1 MNKRRLPSFLLSLAF
16 LVTLVCLSLGPVPA
30 QAAGS
35 VYFTA
40 AGSYV
45 LPLSDSTMPFWTG
58 GYLYIPTTVFTGSA
72 REALGISQVLN
83 NAQNR
88 VVLYSGGRSLTYEL
102 GGSYALDNDGVVYYP
117 GAVRRNGVV
126 FVPAYSVSRCFDI
139 VYSVI
144 DVSRG
149 SLVWLRQPDYILSD
163 SLYADA
169 AKYNMESVY
178 AEYLRAKEQASQP
191 AADPPASSGDRPVQT
206 PEPAATELDGKRVFL
221 CLEGGGNSGPLLDVL
236 DSYGVQAAF
245 FFPVRELE
253 SSGDLLR
260 RMTAE
265 GHSVG
270 VLLDGAEGP
279 LEEQMEAGNR
289 ALAQATCRKTRLA
302 LLRDGGDGQALQGL
316 GVLCV
321 RPDLDRSGQ
330 TLRTSA
336 QAEALL
342 QRISLYRG
350 DASVW
355 LGGSA
360 SAGGLRALLSA
371 VREAGGVC
379 GALTETSRV
388 G

>member
-1 MNKRRLPSFLLSLAF
+1 MNKRRLPALLALLAM
-16 LVTLVCLSLGPVPA
+16 LACLCPVPA
-30 QAAGS
+30 RASGS

-102 GGSYALDNDGVVYYP
+102 GNGHARDNDGVTYYP

-144 DVSRG
+144 DVNRG
-149 SLVWLRQPDYILSD
+149 SLVWLRQPDYTLSD

-169 AKYNMESVY
+169 ARPTMESVY
-178 AEYLRAKEQASQP
+178 AEYLRAKEQASPP
-191 AADPPASSGDRPVQT
+191 AASSPPASSGDKPAPP

-221 CLEGGGNSGPLLDVL
+221 CLEGGKDSGALLEAL

-245 FFPVRELE
+245 FFPPQEME

-270 VLLDGAEGP
+270 LLLDGTEGL

-302 LLRDGGDGQALQGL
+302 VLQDGRDGQPLRDM
-316 GVLCV
+316 GVLCL
-321 RPDLDRSGQ
+321 RPDLDRSSQ
-330 TLRTSA
+330 PLRTSA
-336 QAEALL
+336 QAETLL
-342 QRISLYRG
+342 QRISLSSG
-350 DASVW
+350 DTAVW
-355 LGGSA
+355 LGGAA

-371 VREAGGVC
+371 VEEAGGVC
-379 GALTETSRV
+379 QALTETSQR